1 MRFNS
6 FFDMIYLINLD
17 SRPDRLF
24 NASKECSKVG
34 IEFKRV
40 SAVDGKKAGLKVNPY
55 QENDYMWWNEGAA
68 GLAMTTISII
78 EDAIKKK
85 YRRILILE
93 DDIEFRNDSNEIFNR
108 NISNIPNDW
117 QMILFGAQHIGNIER
132 LSNEVY
138 RVDFSYCCHCY
149 AINCNVFEYYL
160 WCLKRMEKQID
171 LITCEDIQPLRKT
184 YAIYPD
190 MAYQKKDMSNIQGV
204 MVDHS
209 VLMRLN
215 KPVFK

>member
-1 MRFNS
+1 MKFNN
-6 FFDMIYLINLD
+6 FFDKIYLINLD

-24 NASKECSKVG
+24 NASKECIKVG
-34 IEFKRV
+34 IDFKRV
-40 SAVDGKKAGLKVNPY
+40 SAVDGRKENLKVNPY
-55 QENDYMWWNEGAA
+55 QENDSMWWNEGAA

-78 EDAIKKK
+78 EDAIKRR

-93 DDIEFRNDSNEIFNR
+93 DDIEFRNDSNDIFKR
-108 NISNIPNDW
+108 NINSIPDDW
-117 QMILFGAQHIGNIER
+117 QMILFGAQHIGRIEKVY
-132 LSNEVY
+132 NEIY

-160 WCLKRMEKQID
+160 WCLKKMQKQID
-171 LITCEDIQPLRKT
+171 LVTCEDIQPLGKT

-190 MAYQKKDMSNIQGV
+190 IAYQKKDISNIQNT

-209 VLMRLN
+209 VLMKLN